1 MNAVA
6 AAVRPRSS
14 LRFRGRSFLALV
26 LAPEPPIDEWL
37 AEIDS
42 LATRSPGFFSSRPVI
57 LDLAN
62 LPVDRGSLT
71 TLIADLSARDV
82 RIMGVEGVDPSILGP
97 GMPPI
102 VSGGRQTG
110 NLDLLDS
117 APRVVQPLAGQPVG
131 GKKVQGLG
139 SAPVPMQRAPV
150 PAPAQTQQQPTSLL
164 LQNPVRSGQSV
175 IFPQGDVTVLGSV
188 ASGAEVIAGGS
199 VHVYGAL
206 RGRAIAGSVG
216 NAQARI
222 FCLRNEA
229 ELIAIDGLYQT
240 AENMQAQ
247 FRGKPIQAWLQGDAI
262 LMAELH

>member
-1 MNAVA
+1 
-6 AAVRPRSS
+6 
-14 LRFRGRSFLALV
+14 LG
-26 LAPEPPIDEWL
+26 DWL
-37 AEIDS
+37 GEIDN
-42 LATRSPGFFSSRPVI
+42 LAQRSPGFFSSRPVI

-62 LPVDRGSLT
+62 LPVDRGSLAS
-71 TLIADLSARDV
+71 LITDLSARDV

-110 NLDLLDS
+110 NLDLLDT
-117 APRVVQPLAGQPVG
+117 APRSVQPLAGQPVG
-131 GKKVQGLG
+131 KKTQG
-139 SAPVPMQRAPV
+139 PTPIVPQRAATPV
-150 PAPAQTQQQPTSLL
+150 QPAPQAQQQPTSLL
-164 LQNPVRSGQSV
+164 LQSPVRSGQSV

-216 NAQARI
+216 NSQARI

-240 AENMQAQ
+240 AENMQPQ

>member
-1 MNAVA
+1 M
-6 AAVRPRSS
+6 
-14 LRFRGRSFLALV
+14 V
-26 LAPEPPIDEWL
+26 LSPEPPHADWL
-37 AEIDS
+37 AEIDN
-42 LATRSPGFFSSRPVI
+42 LAERSPGFFASRPVI
-57 LDLAN
+57 LDLAS
-62 LPVDRGSLT
+62 LRVDHDTLAG
-71 TLIADLSARDV
+71 LIADLGAREV
-82 RIMGVEGVDPSILGP
+82 RIMGVEGVDPAILGP

-110 NLDLLDS
+110 NLDLVDA
-117 APRVVQPLAGQPVG
+117 APRAGTPVA
-131 GKKVQGLG
+131 GKKVQAPG
-139 SAPVPMQRAPV
+139 PVPIASRAPA
-150 PAPAQTQQQPTSLL
+150 PAAQTQQQPTSLL

-222 FCLRNEA
+222 FCLKNEA

-240 AENMQAQ
+240 AENMQPQ
-247 FRGKPIQAWLQGDAI
+247 FRGKPVQAWLQGDAI

>member
-1 MNAVA
+1 
-6 AAVRPRSS
+6 
-14 LRFRGRSFLALV
+14 LG
-26 LAPEPPIDEWL
+26 DWL
-37 AEIDS
+37 AEIDN
-42 LATRSPGFFSSRPVI
+42 LAQRSPGFFSSRPVI

-62 LPVDRGSLT
+62 LPVDHGSLAS
-71 TLIADLSARDV
+71 LITDLSARDV

-117 APRVVQPLAGQPVG
+117 APRSVQPIA
-131 GKKVQGLG
+131 GKKVQG
-139 SAPVPMQRAPV
+139 PTPIVPQRAV
-150 PAPAQTQQQPTSLL
+150 PAPMQPAPQAQQQPTSLL
-164 LQNPVRSGQSV
+164 LQSPVRSGQSV

-222 FCLRNEA
+222 FCLKNEA

-240 AENMQAQ
+240 AENMQPQ

>member
-1 MNAVA
+1 VNAVA

-26 LAPEPPIDEWL
+26 LAPEPPLGDWL
-37 AEIDS
+37 GEIDS
-42 LATRSPGFFSSRPVI
+42 LAKRSPGFFSSRPVI

-62 LPVDRGSLT
+62 LAVDTNSLAG
-71 TLIADLSARDV
+71 LIADLSQRDV
-82 RIMGVEGVDPSILGP
+82 RIMGVEGVDASILGP

-110 NLDLLDS
+110 NLDLLD
-117 APRVVQPLAGQPVG
+117 AGPRVVPPNA
-131 GKKVQGLG
+131 KKAPA
-139 SAPVPMQRAPV
+139 APVAV
-150 PAPAQTQQQPTSLL
+150 PKAAPAGQQQPTSLL

-216 NAQARI
+216 NGSARI
-222 FCLRNEA
+222 FCLKNEA

-240 AENMQAQ
+240 AENMQPQ

>member
-1 MNAVA
+1 VNAVA

-26 LAPEPPIDEWL
+26 LAPEPPLGEWL
-37 AEIDS
+37 GEIDN
-42 LATRSPGFFSSRPVI
+42 LAQRSPGFFSSRPVI

-62 LPVDRGSLT
+62 LPVDRGSLGA
-71 TLIADLSARDV
+71 LITDLSARDV

-110 NLDLLDS
+110 NLDLIDT
-117 APRVVQPLAGQPVG
+117 APRAVQPVG
-131 GKKVQGLG
+131 GKKVQGQ
-139 SAPVPMQRAPV
+139 PVPIV
-150 PAPAQTQQQPTSLL
+150 PPRGAAPAQAPAQAQQQPTSLL

-240 AENMQAQ
+240 AENMPAQ
-247 FRGKPIQAWLQGDAI
+247 YRGKPIQAWLQGDAI

>member
-6 AAVRPRSS
+6 AVVRPRSS

-71 TLIADLSARDV
+71 TLITDLSTRDV

-117 APRVVQPLAGQPVG
+117 APRVVQPLAG
-131 GKKVQGLG
+131 GKKVQGPG
-139 SAPVPMQRAPV
+139 SAPVSIQRAPL
-150 PAPAQTQQQPTSLL
+150 PEPAQTQQQPTSLL

-222 FCLRNEA
+222 FCLKNEA